1 MVHLHDFLHRR
12 QLGERLREEASKL
25 VNGPLASPL
34 ERAKQDEGVATVF
47 SVVYVTASASFTG
60 PTAGFITQTAGNAP
74 SNTNKATSDAAKPT
88 TSQSQNNRDG
98 SNNNNSNA
106 EQSSRTSARV
116 SSVASTDASTPS
128 RTAVVGT
135 PVQATRSATS
145 AASAS
150 AAPSEQISQEGGMS
164 GGAKAG
170 VAFGV
175 IAALALVA
183 GIIFLVIR
191 KKKQQ
196 KEEQQESHNLD
207 NEKAGFG
214 FAAMNHTPR
223 NDNNTSSRA
232 PRLSLRPVTQFL
244 PGIGEPKVQEMT
256 SATGG
261 LNSFLPPPPQQ
272 QHKNSWDQPRET
284 AANDA
289 ANPFGSGAVRVN
301 SPAAERAAENAPI
314 PVPAP
319 VPAAPAAN
327 PFADRPSTSRSI
339 SPIEDSPLA
348 TAPNSPPKAEIGTAA
363 AVAVGAA
370 GVSGSP
376 PKGPNNVHRVQL
388 DFKPSMEDEIELRAG
403 DVVRILH
410 EYDDGWALC
419 SRMDRSKQGV
429 APRTCLSKLPL
440 KPRPAGPPPGMRP
453 LNGRPESPGMRNF
466 SGPPAP
472 GHGNMYPAPLS
483 PSMPNMSMTHG
494 PQGRARA
501 HSHSQSQS
509 MDNGNRQSPQ
519 MMQSAGFG
527 ASPPRDH
534 RRSASMGQLGLG
546 GSPSRVPARKPVPG
560 MAI

>member
-12 QLGERLREEASKL
+12 QLGERLREEANNL
-25 VNGPLASPL
+25 LNGRPL
-34 ERAKQDEGVATVF
+34 RAKQDEGVATVF

-60 PTAGFITQTAGNAP
+60 PTAGFVTQTANNAP
-74 SNTNKATSDAAKPT
+74 STTKQTSNAQPT
-88 TSQSQNNRDG
+88 TSQSQNNRDQN
-98 SNNNNSNA
+98 SNNDNDN
-106 EQSSRTSARV
+106 QTSSRASQRV
-116 SSVASTDASTPS
+116 SSATATESNTA
-128 RTAVVGT
+128 RQTAVVGT
-135 PVQATRSATS
+135 PVQASRSATS
-145 AASAS
+145 AVSASAS
-150 AAPSEQISQEGGMS
+150 TTPAQQISQDGGMS

-175 IAALALVA
+175 LAAIALVA
-183 GIIFLVIR
+183 GIAFLIVR

-196 KEEQQESHNLD
+196 KQEEQESHNLD

-214 FAAMNHTPR
+214 FAAVNHTPR
-223 NDNNTSSRA
+223 NDNSNANNSRA
-232 PRLSLRPVTQFL
+232 PRLSLRPVTQFM
-244 PGIGEPKVQEMT
+244 GIGEPKVQEMT

-272 QHKNSWDQPRET
+272 QHKSSWEQPRT
-284 AANDA
+284 NVANDA
-289 ANPFGSGAVRVN
+289 ANPFGSGAERIDN
-301 SPAAERAAENAPI
+301 HAAERAAENAPI
-314 PVPAP
+314 PVPAVAP
-319 VPAAPAAN
+319 VPAAN

-339 SPIEDSPLA
+339 SPVEDSPLH
-348 TAPNSPPKAEIGTAA
+348 TAPSSPPKAEIGTAA

-370 GVSGSP
+370 AAGALGSGSP

-419 SRMDRSKQGV
+419 SYMDRSKQGV

-453 LNGRPESPGMRNF
+453 LRPESPNMRNF

-472 GHGNMYPAPLS
+472 GHRNMYPAPLS
-483 PSMPNMSMTHG
+483 PSMPNMNMPRGGPNSP
-494 PQGRARA
+494 PQGNRAR
-501 HSHSQSQS
+501 SHSQSQS
-509 MDNGNRQSPQ
+509 MDNGNRGSPQ

-527 ASPPRDH
+527 ASPVRDH
-534 RRSASMGQLGLG
+534 RRSASMGQLGL
-546 GSPSRVPARKPVPG
+546 SPNRVPVRKPVPG
-560 MAI
+560 QAM